1 MHVLIEPRYARLVR
15 LGSRFWSSSGLD
27 VNLSLFKGVEI
38 NVESLRSLVAGGI
51 VFATPDA
58 ASPPAKDGSVFVLHD
73 QAEKE
78 WLAWTTKIPLPGG
91 D

>member
-1 MHVLIEPRYARLVR
+1 MRQALDGERARL
-15 LGSRFWSSSGLD
+15 
-27 VNLSLFKGVEI
+27 
-38 NVESLRSLVAGGI
+38 ESLRSLVAGGI